1 MVLLVIAEIK
11 CHNEERMN
19 AYLEFLKPLLIP
31 ATGSAST
38 GCTHRLTTGFDGH
51 IDETVSVEVETNT
64 VHLAAHW
71 ESQKKWDNYLAFRQ
85 ASGVVDN
92 TVEIYDWA
100 GDPITER
107 LNMKSVFYIF
117 IRDTLETMN

>member
-51 IDETVSVEVETNT
+51 MDETVSVEVGTNT

-71 ESQKKWDNYLAFRQ
+71 ESQEKWDNYLAFRQ

-92 TVEIYDWA
+92 T
-100 GDPITER
+100 GDFGVLT
-107 LNMKSVFYIF
+107 
-117 IRDTLETMN
+117 IRFFDSRTSYFKVKKAVL